1 MVDVLIVGAGPSGT
15 AAAITLAS
23 EGRSVALLEKSNR
36 AGGQAGTSSLIENFP
51 PFSQG
56 FAGSH
61 FIEEASKQCEK
72 FGVDI
77 RCNTEVY
84 AIHPNLDGSFNIFT
98 RDEPYQYQARS
109 VLLALGLGN
118 RHLDVPG
125 SDLPL
130 VHYGMNTT
138 AFECIKREVYASHV
152 VLIGGGNSVGQA
164 ALYYLNQGANIT
176 IVARRPLKQTMS
188 AYLLDR
194 LFFRSAGV
202 RVVYGNVQSIRPFRL
217 GMKVKVAGDFPT
229 EIRDVDCIHVFI
241 GQQPHTDWLRGTI
254 DLDETGYIITDAH
267 HQTSV
272 PGMFAVGDA
281 VSGSVKRVA
290 CAVGY
295 ANAAVP
301 DIHRY
306 LAEKEAA

>member
-1 MVDVLIVGAGPSGT
+1 MVDVLVVGGGPAGLSS
-15 AAAITLAS
+15 AITLAS
-23 EGRSVALLEKSNR
+23 EGRSVTLLEKSNHV
-36 AGGQAGTSSLIENFP
+36 GGQVGTSSLVENFP

-77 RCNTEVY
+77 QCNTEVKDVACGKKGFY
-84 AIHPNLDGSFNIFT
+84 LKTNRGYYKGRA
-98 RDEPYQYQARS
+98 
-109 VLLALGLGN
+109 VLLALGLGS

-125 SDLPL
+125 ADLPL
-130 VHYGMNTT
+130 VHYGMSTT
-138 AFECIKREVYASHV
+138 AFECIKREVYAAHV

-164 ALYYLNQGANIT
+164 ALYYLDKGANIT
-176 IVARRPLKQTMS
+176 IVARRPLKETMS

-229 EIRDVDCIHVFI
+229 EIRDVDCVHVFI
-241 GQQPHTDWLRGTI
+241 GQQPYTDWLGGMI
-254 DLDETGYIITDAH
+254 DLDENGYIITDAH

-272 PGMFAVGDA
+272 PGVFAVGDA

-306 LAEKEAA
+306 LAGKEAA